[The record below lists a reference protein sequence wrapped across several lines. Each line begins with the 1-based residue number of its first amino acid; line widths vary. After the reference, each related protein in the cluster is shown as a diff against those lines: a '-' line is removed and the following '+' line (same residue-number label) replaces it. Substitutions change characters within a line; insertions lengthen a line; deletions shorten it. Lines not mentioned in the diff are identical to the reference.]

1 MNTFGEN
8 IRITIFGEAC
18 GPAIGVVLDGL
29 PPGEEIDVTQVSEEL
44 SRKVPGSSEIGDAD
58 KSSAVEPV
66 FISGLLNGRTTGAPV
81 CALIRNLDNQTQ
93 SDSSGPLRPGHAD
106 LTARI
111 KFSGFADMRGDGPF
125 SGKLTSAMVLAGSLC
140 RQILERRG
148 VSIRASIVQVGQA
161 VGAELDL
168 DMKKEILDARA
179 SGDSVG
185 SVVECVVTGAPAGL
199 GGLMFGG
206 MESRISAML
215 FAIPGVRGVEF
226 GAGFDMAS
234 MRGSHANDPICIEG
248 DRVYTETNHSGGI
261 NGGITNGMPIVVKVA
276 LRPTPS
282 ISREQKTVDLEKGEN
297 VKLRLRG
304 RHIPCLGPKA
314 APVVEA
320 ALAFCILDAMAD

>member
-8 IRITIFGEAC
+8 LRITIFGEAC

-29 PPGEEIDVTQVSEEL
+29 PPGEEIDVSRVSEEL
-44 SRKVPGSSEIGDAD
+44 LRKVPGSSELGDVD
-58 KSSAVEPV
+58 KTNGAEPV

-81 CALIRNLDNQTQ
+81 CALIRNTESNN
-93 SDSSGPLRPGHAD
+93 SDSGSGPLRPGHAD

-125 SGKLTSAMVLAGSLC
+125 SGKLTSAMVAAGSVC

-148 VSIRASIVQVGQA
+148 VSIQASIVQVGQA
-161 VGAELDL
+161 VGQELDL

-179 SGDSVG
+179 AGDSVG

-206 MESRISAML
+206 MESRIAAML

-226 GAGFDMAS
+226 GAGFDIAS
-234 MRGSHANDPICIEG
+234 MRGSHANDPICLESG
-248 DRVYTETNHSGGI
+248 QVFTETNHSGGI
-261 NGGITNGMPIVVKVA
+261 NGGITNGMPIVVRVA

-297 VKLRLRG
+297 VRLRLRG

-314 APVVEA
+314 VPVVEA

>member
-29 PPGEEIDVTQVSEEL
+29 PSGEEIDVSQVLEEL
-44 SRKVPGSSEIGDAD
+44 SRKGPGSSEMGDVDTNNA
-58 KSSAVEPV
+58 EPV
-66 FISGLLNGRTTGAPV
+66 FTSGLLDGRTTGAPV
-81 CALIRNLDNQTQ
+81 CALIRNPEIQNPTNN
-93 SDSSGPLRPGHAD
+93 SGILRPGHAD

-111 KFSGFADMRGDGPF
+111 KFSGFADLRGDGPF
-125 SGKLTSAMVLAGSLC
+125 SGRLTSALVLAGSLC
-140 RQILERRG
+140 RQILQRRG
-148 VSIRASIVQVGQA
+148 ISIRASIVQVGQA
-161 VGAELDL
+161 VGPEMDY

-185 SVVECVVTGAPAGL
+185 SIVECVVTGAPAGL

-206 MESRISAML
+206 MESRIAAML

-226 GAGFDMAS
+226 GAGFDIAS
-234 MRGSHANDPICIEG
+234 MRGSHANDPICIED

-282 ISREQKTVDLEKGEN
+282 ISREQKTVDLDKGEN

-314 APVVEA
+314 VPVVEA
-320 ALAFCILDAMAD
+320 ALAFCVLDAMED